1 MKYLKTLSLAALAVL
16 AVACKSD
23 DKAGTA
29 QQAKPQVRIAKVTS
43 EDIPQTETYTATVE
57 SDVKNDIAPNTPY
70 RIEKIY
76 VDVGDNV
83 RQGQVLVQLD
93 ASNLQQLKLQV
104 ENQKIEFN
112 RTSQLYQVG
121 GASKAEYDNA
131 KLQLDVLS
139 TQLKQLMQNT
149 QLTAPISGVV
159 TARNYDS
166 GDMYNQGQPVLT
178 IEQTNPVKVMVNI
191 SEVYYK
197 QVFKGMPVDIELDAY
212 EGEAFYGKVTI
223 VYPTVDQSTHT
234 FPVEVTISNPGQ
246 KVRPGMFARATV
258 NFGDKNHV
266 LVPDEA
272 LVKQIGAGDRY
283 VYVYKGGKVSYNKVE
298 LGKHI
303 GDKYEIL
310 SGVNPGEDVVI
321 AGQIR
326 RCGQT
331 TDYDQSLL
339 LGSDY
344 IRYLLPDQVA
354 YRLVSGHRY
363 EHHHGDDVLYGCQ
376 CGRY

>member
-197 QVFKGMPVDIELDAY
+197 KVFKGMPVDIELDAY

-234 FPVEVTISNPGQ
+234 FPGEVTINNSRK
-246 KVRPGMFARATV
+246 KVRTS
-258 NFGDKNHV
+258 
-266 LVPDEA
+266 
-272 LVKQIGAGDRY
+272 I
-283 VYVYKGGKVSYNKVE
+283 
-298 LGKHI
+298 
-303 GDKYEIL
+303 
-310 SGVNPGEDVVI
+310 
-321 AGQIR
+321 
-326 RCGQT
+326 
-331 TDYDQSLL
+331 
-339 LGSDY
+339 
-344 IRYLLPDQVA
+344 
-354 YRLVSGHRY
+354 
-363 EHHHGDDVLYGCQ
+363 
-376 CGRY
+376 

>member
-1 MKYLKTLSLAALAVL
+1 MKYIKTLSLAALAVL

-29 QQAKPQVRIAKVTS
+29 QQAKPQVKIAKVTS
-43 EDIPQTETYTATVE
+43 EDIPQAETYTATVE

-166 GDMYNQGQPVLT
+166 GDMYSQGQPVLT
-178 IEQTNPVKVMVNI
+178 IEQINPVKVMVNI

-212 EGEAFYGKVTI
+212 EGETFYGKVTI

-234 FPVEVTISNPGQ
+234 FPVEVTINNSSQ

-283 VYVYKGGKVSYNKVE
+283 VYIYKNGKVSYNKVE

-303 GDKYEIL
+303 GTKYEIL
-310 SGVNPGEDVVI
+310 SGVNPGDDVVI
-321 AGQIR
+321 AGQ
-326 RCGQT
+326 
-331 TDYDQSLL
+331 S
-339 LGSDY
+339 
-344 IRYLLPDQVA
+344 
-354 YRLVSGHRY
+354 RLANGKEV
-363 EHHHGDDVLYGCQ
+363 EVVK
-376 CGRY
+376 

>member
-29 QQAKPQVRIAKVTS
+29 QQAKPQVKIAKVTS

-159 TARNYDS
+159 TARNYDN

-197 QVFKGMPVDIELDAY
+197 KVFKGMPVDIELDAY
-212 EGEAFYGKVTI
+212 EGETFYGKVTI

-234 FPVEVTISNPGQ
+234 FPVEVTINNSSQ

-283 VYVYKGGKVSYNKVE
+283 VYIYKDGKVSYNKVE

-303 GDKYEIL
+303 GTQYEIL
-310 SGVNPGEDVVI
+310 SGVNPGDDVVI
-321 AGQIR
+321 AGQ
-326 RCGQT
+326 
-331 TDYDQSLL
+331 S
-339 LGSDY
+339 
-344 IRYLLPDQVA
+344 
-354 YRLVSGHRY
+354 RLANGKEV
-363 EHHHGDDVLYGCQ
+363 EVVK
-376 CGRY
+376 

>member
-131 KLQLDVLS
+131 KLQWDVLS

-149 QLTAPISGVV
+149 QLVAPISGVV

-166 GDMYNQGQPVLT
+166 GDMYSQGQPVLT
-178 IEQTNPVKVMVNI
+178 IEQINPVKVMVNI

-197 QVFKGMPVDIELDAY
+197 KVFKGMPVDIELDAY
-212 EGEAFYGKVTI
+212 EGETFYGKVTI

-234 FPVEVTISNPGQ
+234 FPVEVTINNSSQ

-283 VYVYKGGKVSYNKVE
+283 VYIYKNGKVSYNKVE

-303 GDKYEIL
+303 GTQYEIL
-310 SGVNPGEDVVI
+310 SGVNPGDDVVI
-321 AGQIR
+321 AGQ
-326 RCGQT
+326 
-331 TDYDQSLL
+331 S
-339 LGSDY
+339 
-344 IRYLLPDQVA
+344 
-354 YRLVSGHRY
+354 RLANGKEV
-363 EHHHGDDVLYGCQ
+363 EVVK
-376 CGRY
+376 

>member
-1 MKYLKTLSLAALAVL
+1 MRYIKTLSLAALALL
-16 AVACKSD
+16 AFACKSE

-29 QQAKPQVRIAKVTS
+29 QQAKVQVKIAKVTS

-57 SDVKNDIAPNTPY
+57 SDVKNNIAPNTPY

-83 RQGQVLVQLD
+83 RKGQVLVQLD
-93 ASNLQQLKLQV
+93 ASNLQQLKLQL
-104 ENQKIEFN
+104 ENQKIEFS

-121 GASKAEYDNA
+121 GASKTEYDNA

-139 TQLKQLMQNT
+139 TQLRQLMQNT
-149 QLTAPISGVV
+149 QLVAPISGVV

-166 GDMYNQGQPVLT
+166 GDMYSSVNPILT

-197 QVFKGMPVDIELDAY
+197 QVNKGMPVDIQLDAY
-212 EGEAFYGKVTI
+212 EDETFYGKVTI
-223 VYPTVDQSTHT
+223 VYPTIDQSTHT

-283 VYVYKGGKVSYNKVE
+283 VYVYKDGKVSYNKVE

-303 GDKYEIL
+303 GTKYEII
-310 SGVNPGEDVVI
+310 SGVNPGDEVVI
-321 AGQIR
+321 AGQ
-326 RCGQT
+326 
-331 TDYDQSLL
+331 S
-339 LGSDY
+339 
-344 IRYLLPDQVA
+344 
-354 YRLVSGHRY
+354 RLANGKEV
-363 EHHHGDDVLYGCQ
+363 EVVK
-376 CGRY
+376 

>member
-1 MKYLKTLSLAALAVL
+1 MKYIKTLTLAALAVL

-29 QQAKPQVRIAKVTS
+29 QQAKPQVKIAKVTS

-166 GDMYNQGQPVLT
+166 GDMYSQGQPVLT
-178 IEQTNPVKVMVNI
+178 IEQINPVKVMVNI

-212 EGEAFYGKVTI
+212 EGETFYGKVTI

-234 FPVEVTISNPGQ
+234 FPVEVTINNSSQ

-283 VYVYKGGKVSYNKVE
+283 VYIYKNGKVSYNKVE

-303 GDKYEIL
+303 GTKYEIL
-310 SGVNPGEDVVI
+310 SGVNPGDDVVI
-321 AGQIR
+321 AGQ
-326 RCGQT
+326 
-331 TDYDQSLL
+331 S
-339 LGSDY
+339 
-344 IRYLLPDQVA
+344 
-354 YRLVSGHRY
+354 RLANGKEV
-363 EHHHGDDVLYGCQ
+363 EVVK
-376 CGRY
+376 

>member
-1 MKYLKTLSLAALAVL
+1 MRYIKTLSLAALALL
-16 AVACKSD
+16 AFACKSE

-29 QQAKPQVRIAKVTS
+29 QQAKVQVKIAKVTS

-57 SDVKNDIAPNTPY
+57 SDVKNNIAPNTPY

-83 RQGQVLVQLD
+83 RKGQVLVQLD
-93 ASNLQQLKLQV
+93 ASNLQQLKLQL
-104 ENQKIEFN
+104 ENQKIEFS

-121 GASKAEYDNA
+121 GASKTEYDNA

-139 TQLKQLMQNT
+139 TQLRQLMQNT
-149 QLTAPISGVV
+149 QLVAPISGVV

-166 GDMYNQGQPVLT
+166 GDMYSSVNPILT

-191 SEVYYK
+191 SEMYYK
-197 QVFKGMPVDIELDAY
+197 QVFKGMPVDIQLDAY
-212 EGEAFYGKVTI
+212 EDETFYGKVTI
-223 VYPTVDQSTHT
+223 VYPTIDQATHT

-303 GDKYEIL
+303 GTKYEIL
-310 SGVNPGEDVVI
+310 SGVNPGDEVVI
-321 AGQIR
+321 AGQ
-326 RCGQT
+326 
-331 TDYDQSLL
+331 S
-339 LGSDY
+339 
-344 IRYLLPDQVA
+344 
-354 YRLVSGHRY
+354 RLANGKEV
-363 EHHHGDDVLYGCQ
+363 EVVK
-376 CGRY
+376 

>member
-29 QQAKPQVRIAKVTS
+29 QQAKPQVKIAKVTS

-149 QLTAPISGVV
+149 QLVAPISGVV
-159 TARNYDS
+159 TARNYDN

-197 QVFKGMPVDIELDAY
+197 KVFKGMPVDIELDAY
-212 EGEAFYGKVTI
+212 EGETFYGKVTI

-234 FPVEVTISNPGQ
+234 FPVEVTINNSSQ

-283 VYVYKGGKVSYNKVE
+283 VYIYKNGKVSYNKVE

-303 GDKYEIL
+303 GTKYEIL
-310 SGVNPGEDVVI
+310 SGVNPGDDVVI
-321 AGQIR
+321 AGQ
-326 RCGQT
+326 
-331 TDYDQSLL
+331 S
-339 LGSDY
+339 
-344 IRYLLPDQVA
+344 
-354 YRLVSGHRY
+354 RLANGKEV
-363 EHHHGDDVLYGCQ
+363 EVVK
-376 CGRY
+376 

>member
-29 QQAKPQVRIAKVTS
+29 QQAKPQVKIAKVTS

-104 ENQKIEFN
+104 ENQKIEFS

-212 EGEAFYGKVTI
+212 EGETFYGKVTI

-234 FPVEVTISNPGQ
+234 FPVEVTINNSSQ

-283 VYVYKGGKVSYNKVE
+283 VYIYKNGKVSYNKVE

-310 SGVNPGEDVVI
+310 SGVNPGDDVVI
-321 AGQIR
+321 AGQ
-326 RCGQT
+326 
-331 TDYDQSLL
+331 S
-339 LGSDY
+339 
-344 IRYLLPDQVA
+344 
-354 YRLVSGHRY
+354 RLANGKEV
-363 EHHHGDDVLYGCQ
+363 EVVK
-376 CGRY
+376 